1 MVDRHGGISQNAGV
15 AVASRAHKTADS
27 HSRGLHGQRSMS
39 HGGLEGRL
47 FPRRRSGIEVVPHA
61 DPVEAQFFDL
71 PPGSA
76 KLLHLEPLRSKVY
89 TELHRFPPVW

>member
-1 MVDRHGGISQNAGV
+1 MIDRHAGISQDAGV
-15 AVASRAHKTADS
+15 AVAGRVHKTTDPNA
-27 HSRGLHGQRSMS
+27 RGLHGQRRMR

-47 FPRRRSGIEVVPHA
+47 LPWRRSGIEVVPHA
-61 DPVEAQFFDL
+61 DPVEAQIFDL